1 MYTPYGAM
9 SREPLR
15 PNGEIKEILNG
26 TKNRLE
32 HEGELKK
39 TIDYD
44 LIKNISQDALNR
56 IAERLDLN
64 IAFYLLFLEKR
75 TNITFEARKLLVENM
90 KLTLALNNVIRNI
103 SDINT
108 IDFKIEIIDVEYDPE
123 YPENK
128 SIEIY
133 LDIKAKD
140 LDERLKL
147 KHMIVQQ
154 AFKGIDEESRKNIFF
169 MGAV

>member
-1 MYTPYGAM
+1 MYSPYGGM
-9 SREPLR
+9 SREPPR
-15 PNGEIKEILNG
+15 PNGDIKEILDG

-32 HEGELKK
+32 HEGEFKK
-39 TIDYD
+39 TIDHD
-44 LIKNISQDALNR
+44 RIKIDALNR

-64 IAFYLLFLEKR
+64 IAFYLLFLENR
-75 TNITFEARKLLVENM
+75 ANITFEARKLLVENM
-90 KLTLALNNVIRNI
+90 KLTLALNNIIRNI
-103 SDINT
+103 SVLNT
-108 IDFKIEIIDVEYDPE
+108 IDFKIEIIDIEYDPE

-128 SIEIY
+128 SIEIF